1 MTMSALT
8 DTGPD
13 RLDARLLALDPDL
26 EDLFA
31 EVEDILCAAVV
42 PRVPRPG
49 PGPSPA
55 RRPWSRR
62 SGRVRPGPPALWRGR
77 RPVGVMP
84 GIGRG
89 PPCLM
94 RPHRPAAAVTADREA
109 RK

>member
-1 MTMSALT
+1 MTMSAA
-8 DTGPD
+8 TGAGLD

-31 EVEDILCAAVV
+31 EVEDILCAAAV

-55 RRPWSRR
+55 RRPRSRR
-62 SGRVRPGPPALWRGR
+62 SGRRPGPPALWRGR
-77 RPVGVMP
+77 RPAGVMP

-89 PPCLM
+89 PPHLM